1 MFVLDISL
9 FPGKQSGGWQQQ
21 GVSLENNKHQNDKS
35 WNLVVLPQKL
45 FLRINWIASE
55 RLWFLLI
62 SLLKVASLD
71 FCRSLSVV
79 FSAVSLLCASIR
91 THRPTAAAA
100 EADCCQPCPAWPT
113 LNVSRIREGLFQ
125 PAKEKPLSVASVVR
139 EKIKQLTKSTTTA
152 FQFSFFLSTISLKY
166 QQKLIW
172 YRQLWKLADGILL
185 SPVNINSHGAGE
197 RSSQMGFEITSAY
210 LPVWSM

>member
-21 GVSLENNKHQNDKS
+21 GVSLENNKHQSDKS
-35 WNLVVLPQKL
+35 SNLVVLRRKL
-45 FLRINWIASE
+45 FLRINWIVSE

-71 FCRSLSVV
+71 FCRSLSVL
-79 FSAVSLLCASIR
+79 FSAVSLLSIR
-91 THRPTAAAA
+91 THGSTAAAA

-113 LNVSRIREGLFQ
+113 LNVSGIREGLFQ

-139 EKIKQLTKSTTTA
+139 EKIKQLTAKAPPLLSSSLFINNISEIPTKTHLIQTA
-152 FQFSFFLSTISLKY
+152 LEVGWWHIAESCQHKQPRRRDLK
-166 QQKLIW
+166 W
-172 YRQLWKLADGILL
+172 VSRSRQLIY
-185 SPVNINSHGAGE
+185 
-197 RSSQMGFEITSAY
+197 RSDLCNMI
-210 LPVWSM
+210 